1 MKIHIKTHPLSQKN
15 SNSLTY
21 FALKKKKIT
30 CRSNHEKSANKI
42 KLDLDP
48 NSTEFIQ
55 NHHKTPIFRPYSYP
69 DHTYNFKLVYTAQFA
84 MLPIVDV
91 LRACSWHKPRE
102 AKKFHDF
109 QTKMYTYNAAPPQEE
124 AVGHYKYRFRFEI
137 VKRFCFS
144 RSVPAKGSQE
154 IYYGK
159 DCELGGISL

>member
-21 FALKKKKIT
+21 FALKQKKIT

-55 NHHKTPIFRPYSYP
+55 NHHKTYIFTPFSYP

-91 LRACSWHKPRE
+91 LRAFCWHKPRE

-109 QTKMYTYNAAPPQEE
+109 KAKSILIMPDRLLL
-124 AVGHYKYRFRFEI
+124 GRCGIISIDFSLKIMKFI
-137 VKRFCFS
+137 CFS
-144 RSVPAKGSQE
+144 RLVLAKGSQE

-159 DCELGGISL
+159 RCELGGSLL